1 MGGRAQRCPQEQR
14 AQRRAAQFCPA
25 ESRQHYDA
33 RMNELARSVRRTLY
47 QRGPLRRALL
57 DTSVLTTDII
67 AATRR
72 RDPSSFVAGARA
84 GTVRCLIPVH
94 VWEEVPRV
102 LADRHQEG
110 GRFDLGRALALWQSR
125 YAPVL
130 YVVDTGGLPMTPQ
143 AQVLAGRDASD
154 VPMLLLAGVIAP
166 VVIIGTDADLVD
178 SGLAVKEWRELR
190 SALGDVG
197 VTEGK
202 MIDLER
208 QAGVFL
214 SITEHLVKGVIRQSS
229 PKRLAAAAVVAGVMG
244 SVVYRRQQKD
254 PRVRSRRQPVWPV
267 VLEHVATRM
276 AAHTE
281 RHTRGEDQWRQAE
294 LGTPG
299 GTLLHLIARTL
310 VGSRKPL
317 TRTAIVERLGEAV
330 HGAGHAERMGAVRD
344 VLTAHAMFV
353 DVTGRGHWQVGRL
366 GNR

>member
-1 MGGRAQRCPQEQR
+1 
-14 AQRRAAQFCPA
+14 
-25 ESRQHYDA
+25 
-33 RMNELARSVRRTLY
+33 MNELAPSIRRTLY
-47 QRGPLRRALL
+47 KRGPLRRALL

-110 GRFDLGRALALWQSR
+110 GRFDLRRALELWQSR
-125 YAPVL
+125 YAPIL
-130 YVVDTGGLPMTPQ
+130 YVVDTAGLPMTPQ

-197 VTEGK
+197 VTEGR

-208 QAGVFL
+208 QASVL
-214 SITEHLVKGVIRQSS
+214 LNITEHLVKGVIQQRS
-229 PKRLAAAAVVAGVMG
+229 PKHLAAAAVMAGVLG
-244 SVVYRRQQKD
+244 GALYWRQRKH
-254 PRVRSRRQPVWPV
+254 PRVPVQRQPVCPV
-267 VLEHVATRM
+267 VLEHVSTRM
-276 AAHTE
+276 AAHAE
-281 RHTRGEDQWRQAE
+281 RHTRGEDRWRQAE
-294 LGTPG
+294 LGTPSD
-299 GTLLHLIARTL
+299 TLLHRVARTL
-310 VGSRKPL
+310 VRSREPL
-317 TRTAIVERLGEAV
+317 TRTAIVQRLGDAV
-330 HGAGHAERMGAVRD
+330 PGAGHTERMAAVRD
-344 VLTAHAMFV
+344 VLTGYALFV

-366 GNR
+366 GSR

>member
-1 MGGRAQRCPQEQR
+1 M
-14 AQRRAAQFCPA
+14 
-25 ESRQHYDA
+25 
-33 RMNELARSVRRTLY
+33 Y

-72 RDPSSFVAGARA
+72 RDPSSFVAGGRA

-102 LADRHQEG
+102 LADRHREG
-110 GRFDLGRALALWQSR
+110 GKFDLGRALALWKFR

-130 YVVDTGGLPMTPQ
+130 YVVDTAGLPMTPE

-208 QAGVFL
+208 QTSVFL
-214 SITEHLVKGVIRQSS
+214 NITEHRGF
-229 PKRLAAAAVVAGVMG
+229 PFCA
-244 SVVYRRQQKD
+244 RR
-254 PRVRSRRQPVWPV
+254 
-267 VLEHVATRM
+267 
-276 AAHTE
+276 
-281 RHTRGEDQWRQAE
+281 
-294 LGTPG
+294 
-299 GTLLHLIARTL
+299 
-310 VGSRKPL
+310 
-317 TRTAIVERLGEAV
+317 
-330 HGAGHAERMGAVRD
+330 
-344 VLTAHAMFV
+344 
-353 DVTGRGHWQVGRL
+353 
-366 GNR
+366 